1 MTKRNERNWRNI
13 GENLHEENRRQEV
26 RENRQRRF
34 VKNFSTSL
42 PSIDKTKFTKPVF
55 PKQPKENQKTA
66 LNRGGRSV
74 TYSDFDREL
83 HYSSRDNTTL
93 TKNIRFVRM
102 WFQYLKLA
110 LDVEENKLKI
120 RESDEYLKV
129 DRKFYEKWDLNEVK
143 SVSFDTW
150 FKTHKHLFTLK
161 PVELITKKSEIPK
174 DSYVITIP
182 KKSNIVSVR
191 REIDRLLS
199 DKLTNDEETTEYTFA
214 DSKVPYITLHLEYN
228 LLVLAYNN
236 VSRERILTLIN
247 DRYKHIPE
255 VKQKKPNQ
263 KNIPFKDLI
272 TSKVDVFS
280 HTNSISRKLNEDAKP
295 RLLKVCDGIF
305 PSQNEKKKELQ
316 KKYKKK
322 N

>member
-1 MTKRNERNWRNI
+1 MTDREKRKPRNNRNVF
-13 GENLHEENRRQEV
+13 EENRRKQV
-26 RENRQRRF
+26 LINRQKRF
-34 VKNFSTSL
+34 EQNLSTSL
-42 PSIDKTKFTKPVF
+42 PSIHKTTFNQPIF
-55 PKQPKENQKTA
+55 PKQPEKNQRTSLTSSKR
-66 LNRGGRSV
+66 NI

-120 RESDEYLKV
+120 RESDEYLTV
-129 DRKFYEKWDLNEVK
+129 DREFYEKWNIDEVK
-143 SVSFDTW
+143 TKSFDSW

-161 PVELITKKSEIPK
+161 PVELIEKKSEIPN
-174 DSYVITIP
+174 DSYIITVP
-182 KKSNIVSVR
+182 KNSNIVSVR

-199 DKLTNDEETTEYTFA
+199 DKLSNEEETTEYTFA
-214 DSKVPYITLHLEYN
+214 DSKVPYITLHIEYN
-228 LLVLAYNN
+228 LLVLAYND
-236 VSRERILTLIN
+236 VPRERILTLIN
-247 DRYKHIPE
+247 DRYKHIAE
-255 VKQKKPNQ
+255 AKTKKPNQ
-263 KNIPFKDLI
+263 KSISDEDLT
-272 TSKVDVFS
+272 TSKVDVLS
-280 HTNSISRKLNEDAKP
+280 HTNSISRRLNQDAKP
-295 RLLKVCDGIF
+295 RLLKVCSGVF